1 MKAVVKS
8 FRKFAPVMIYAKHL
22 ALLPLFMVTF
32 MDSQAQHVKIVS
44 FDQFNRVLKEHE
56 GNAKLINFWATWCK
70 PCVDELPY
78 FVRASEE
85 MKADSL
91 EFIYVSVDFQ
101 SQHHLV
107 ETKAKQLG
115 LKGKLLH
122 LDAKGNDWIDL
133 VDPQWSGAIPFTL
146 LMLSDGR
153 KFSHTDQ
160 FMNYE
165 ELKSFID
172 QSTAN

>member
-1 MKAVVKS
+1 MIMAKS
-8 FRKFAPVMIYAKHL
+8 L
-22 ALLPLFMVTF
+22 ALLPLFTITF
-32 MDSQAQHVKIVS
+32 MDAQAQDVKVVS
-44 FDQFNRVLKEHE
+44 FDQFSRVIREHQ
-56 GNAKLINFWATWCK
+56 GDPKLINFWATWCK

-85 MKADSL
+85 MKSDSL
-91 EFIYVSVDFQ
+91 EFIYVSVDFL
-101 SQHHLV
+101 SQHHVV
-107 ETKAKQLG
+107 ESIARQLG
-115 LKGKLLH
+115 LKGELLH

-146 LMLSDGR
+146 LILPDGR
-153 KFSHTDQ
+153 KFAHGDQ
-160 FMNYE
+160 FMSYE